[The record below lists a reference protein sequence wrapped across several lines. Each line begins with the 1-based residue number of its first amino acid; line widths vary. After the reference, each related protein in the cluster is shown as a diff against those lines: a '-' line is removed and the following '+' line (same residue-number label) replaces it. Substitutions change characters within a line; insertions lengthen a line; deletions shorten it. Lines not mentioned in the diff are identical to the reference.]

1 MINGN
6 GGGTMLKKVLILSV
20 ILMGMIDLF
29 GNSYNRE
36 ELEELQKDILE
47 LIKKLELDLKDFKK
61 IK

>member
-1 MINGN
+1 
-6 GGGTMLKKVLILSV
+6 MLKKVIILTV

-47 LIKKLELDLKDFKK
+47 LIKKLELDLEGFEK